1 MRQTPHRTKL
11 TTVLTRTWTAI
22 FGVLGVIAIVLTGSS
37 ASADHPGAL
46 WRVVHGLCLR
56 DMAISGHPAPCLA
69 VNRQG
74 GYAVVPDLSR
84 RTQVLLVPTT
94 PLGGIESPQIL
105 APDAVN
111 YWQAAWDARRYVE
124 RRARRSIPRDAVG
137 LAINSVFSRS
147 QNQLHIHV
155 DCVRP
160 DVRQALRER
169 DAAIGA
175 AWTRLPIPLAGRWYK
190 ARRLAGED
198 LGQRNPFELLARGD
212 PAARRHM
219 PLETLAVIGATF
231 PDGSPGFYLLS
242 DHVDLLRGD
251 PGFAEDLLDHSC
263 AVLKQEATSGPAAR
277 ARAWRPRSG

>member
-1 MRQTPHRTKL
+1 MKPINVVARAW
-11 TTVLTRTWTAI
+11 VAI
-22 FGVLGVIAIVLTGSS
+22 AGAIALASVTLVGSS
-37 ASADHPGAL
+37 ASADHPGAR

-56 DMAISGHPAPCLA
+56 DMAISGVPAPCLA
-69 VNRQG
+69 VDRQE
-74 GYAVVPDLSR
+74 GYAVVPDLSH

-94 PLGGIESPQIL
+94 RLGGIESPQVL

-111 YWQAAWDARRYVE
+111 YWQAAWEARRWVE
-124 RRARRSIPRDAVG
+124 RRARRPLTRDKVG

-147 QNQLHIHV
+147 QSQLHIHV

-160 DVRQALRER
+160 EVRRALIDS

-175 AWTRLPIPLAGRWYK
+175 AWRPLPFPLAGRWYK

-212 PAARRHM
+212 PAARRRM

-251 PGFAEDLLDHSC
+251 TGFAESLLDHSC
-263 AVLKQEATSGPAAR
+263 AVLKHP
-277 ARAWRPRSG
+277 

>member
-1 MRQTPHRTKL
+1 MKL
-11 TTVLTRTWTAI
+11 STILARAWVTV
-22 FGVLGVIAIVLTGSS
+22 FGAGALVAVTLAGST

-69 VNRQG
+69 VNRQD

-94 PLGGIESPQIL
+94 RIGGVESPQIL

-124 RRARRSIPRDAVG
+124 RRARRSIPRDEVG

-160 DVRQALRER
+160 DVRRALVEHQS
-169 DAAIGA
+169 AIGS
-175 AWTRLPIPLAGRWYK
+175 AWTRFPVPLAGRWYK

-212 PAARRHM
+212 PVARQRM

-231 PDGSPGFYLLS
+231 ADGSPGFYLLS
-242 DHVDLLRGD
+242 DHLDLLRGD
-251 PGFAEDLLDHSC
+251 TGFAEGVLDHSC
-263 AVLKQEATSGPAAR
+263 AVLKQR
-277 ARAWRPRSG
+277 